1 MRRPS
6 RAHRA
11 SSRRNAC
18 HGIDRRANQSFD
30 PAGEALHSRR
40 FSTEPERPLRSGH
53 RPYSWQANYPTCA
66 HCKGRTF
73 DIAGLRAIIY
83 DVDNLAQFR
92 AELSRTIDATFGQDR
107 LDEARCLI
115 ESGMYR
121 AAVALLG
128 IVLEHDLR
136 FVIERNNIGLTGRIG
151 PRPLTIAQSLRALG
165 VAGLLGT
172 ADEKAL
178 RKAVGIRNRAVHEV
192 KELSRDEAL
201 LMLDTVQDFR
211 NRYVNPSQD
220 RF

>member
-1 MRRPS
+1 MVAALLPALYWLHRRWPIAGS
-6 RAHRA
+6 LRNLAIHVAGVVPFSIAHTL
-11 SSRRNAC
+11 
-18 HGIDRRANQSFD
+18 GK
-30 PAGEALHSRR
+30 
-40 FSTEPERPLRSGH
+40 
-53 RPYSWQANYPTCA
+53 PTILLA
-66 HCKGRTF
+66 RTAKDVPF

-151 PRPLTIAQSLRALG
+151 PRPLTIAQSLRLG
-165 VAGLLGT
+165 CCG
-172 ADEKAL
+172 
-178 RKAVGIRNRAVHEV
+178 AVRNG
-192 KELSRDEAL
+192 
-201 LMLDTVQDFR
+201 
-211 NRYVNPSQD
+211 
-220 RF
+220 